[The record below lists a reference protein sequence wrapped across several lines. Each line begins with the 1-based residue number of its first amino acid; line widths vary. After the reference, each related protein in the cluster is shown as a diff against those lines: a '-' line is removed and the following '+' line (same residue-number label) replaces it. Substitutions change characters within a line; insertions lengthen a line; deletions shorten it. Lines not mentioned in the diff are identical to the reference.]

1 MDISARQKRL
11 ILVAAILGS
20 GIVFL
25 DGSVVN
31 VALPAISDEL
41 HAGLSAQQWVIDA
54 YLLTLSSF
62 LLLGG
67 SLGDMF
73 GRRRVFELGLIGFGV
88 TSLLCA
94 VAPTAD
100 LLIVARA
107 LQGIDGA
114 LLVPSSLAIITST
127 FQDHERTQAIG
138 TWTAWTGVSFVIGP
152 LLGGVLIDL
161 ASWRWVF
168 AINVPFVIG
177 TVLLLR
183 TTCPDL
189 KVEHRAHVDWLGA
202 ILCALGLAG
211 PVYALIEQ
219 PTYGWLHPMV
229 VIPMVAGV
237 LLLVAFVLWERRAKE
252 PMVTLSL
259 FAERNFTVT
268 NIATLAIY
276 AGLASMTFF
285 TVLFLQQVA
294 GYSALQSG
302 LALMPITLIML
313 LLARWFGGL
322 SDRMGPR
329 FFMSAGPFVAT
340 AGLLLSL
347 RIGGQADYLAEVL
360 PSIIVFGIGLSMTVA
375 PLTATVLASAPAEH
389 AGVASGINNAVS
401 RVASLLAVAGVGA
414 VVAVGYGAALDQ
426 GMSGIELAPDGKAE
440 LAQMHTRSLSIPAAN
455 AQLDDGDRQV
465 LTQAGTAASV
475 SAFHMGMGIAA
486 LLVLIGGIIAAVGIR
501 NHAEPQPDG

>member
-1 MDISARQKRL
+1 
-11 ILVAAILGS
+11 
-20 GIVFL
+20 
-25 DGSVVN
+25 
-31 VALPAISDEL
+31 
-41 HAGLSAQQWVIDA
+41 
-54 YLLTLSSF
+54 
-62 LLLGG
+62 
-67 SLGDMF
+67 
-73 GRRRVFELGLIGFGV
+73 
-88 TSLLCA
+88 
-94 VAPTAD
+94 
-100 LLIVARA
+100 
-107 LQGIDGA
+107 
-114 LLVPSSLAIITST
+114 
-127 FQDHERTQAIG
+127 
-138 TWTAWTGVSFVIGP
+138 
-152 LLGGVLIDL
+152 
-161 ASWRWVF
+161 
-168 AINVPFVIG
+168 
-177 TVLLLR
+177 
-183 TTCPDL
+183 
-189 KVEHRAHVDWLGA
+189 
-202 ILCALGLAG
+202 
-211 PVYALIEQ
+211 
-219 PTYGWLHPMV
+219 
-229 VIPMVAGV
+229 
-237 LLLVAFVLWERRAKE
+237 
-252 PMVTLSL
+252 
-259 FAERNFTVT
+259 
-268 NIATLAIY
+268 
-276 AGLASMTFF
+276 MTFF